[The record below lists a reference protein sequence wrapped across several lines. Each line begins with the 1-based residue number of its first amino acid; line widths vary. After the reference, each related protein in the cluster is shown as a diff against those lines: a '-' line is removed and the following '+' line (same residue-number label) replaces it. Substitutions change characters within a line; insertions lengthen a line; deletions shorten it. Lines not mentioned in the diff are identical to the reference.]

1 MLALLLV
8 KIFTSSPISFL
19 RFIKVDLSK
28 SSASSINSNQNCVS
42 SISSTTIHIL
52 ENRSACDLP
61 RVNHLVYKLLTFS
74 PLTFLPLFINMQ
86 TTDML
91 PLFCLRVHEQKRLQL
106 RFQRSK
112 AQSQSFRQFL
122 PSMVLLHHVL

>member
-1 MLALLLV
+1 MLALLVV

-52 ENRSACDLP
+52 ENRSACDFP

-74 PLTFLPLFINMQ
+74 PLTFLPLFISMQ

-91 PLFCLRVHEQKRLQL
+91 PLFCLRVHEQKRLRL
-106 RFQRSK
+106 RFQRLK
-112 AQSQSFRQFL
+112 VQFQSFRQFL
-122 PSMVLLHHVL
+122 PSVVLLLHG